1 MPGIMRR
8 KGEQHLKNAGSAD
21 NAGEYKGGVL
31 RAKGQS
37 RGNLTL
43 GETAEYAAKK
53 AGIEFLRV
61 GGGAIDAALV
71 PVDLVTGNVEKAKS
85 RFLNNPMDEKREA
98 LEKEY
103 APGKAGQVVGDIA
116 GGIGQSIGYGLI
128 SAIPYAGKPMM
139 YSSIVEQSISSAA
152 QQTGD
157 VGLKEIAYGATAGA
171 VEGLLES
178 KLGAGVNAAKGIGSA
193 ILKKTG
199 LNVAESAAKAGGKS
213 MLKSV
218 LTETAKGFAGEFAEE
233 AISEAVD
240 PALLQLYNIDENAQL
255 SMKDVAYAGLIGG
268 LSGGIM
274 SAGPAAINYRS
285 AVSTGRALQESR
297 LDGELIK
304 RARYTLSALE
314 AAQTRSARQIKGK
327 PEGDAKETA
336 KERLSRTSENRRV
349 KRLSKETAQLA
360 DKIRRNIQAYENSM
374 KDPAMAQSEPVAAIL
389 GELRGN
395 LFLVGYSYEADVIEQ
410 VMMAADDKQRQA
422 FVDAINEELAAQGKK
437 HDYTLADFDANKDDI
452 RRGLAGRLMLDE
464 LQGDTAEYGAEAT
477 EKPAQAATSP
487 WDGMADNEDMS
498 GYKATGEAENDLLRA
513 AVNQSVPR
521 GSVQAMLDEY
531 RKGTDLTPEEFAAG
545 WSDGAHI
552 YGRYGLNVDEAS
564 PLSRMSP
571 EAREAA
577 MKFGRETEEAER
589 KAAEEKA
596 KAKKK
601 PAEQAGKKGTV
612 VRGEGLNVQKLSDE
626 QYAAYKAAEVL
637 AEVLGTD
644 IKIETKV
651 LTNKGKEANG
661 YYDRGDNTIHI
672 NINALRNGKNVALYT
687 LGHEITHYIKEWS
700 PRKFEALADFVLEQM
715 GVDAETAIADKLA
728 SLKRLGIVKDTMT
741 VAEANAMAREELVA
755 EGMELVLTDGKVL
768 EELAKTDKSLWEKIR
783 DWFFDIIGQIRRSY
797 ESLNQASK
805 TAQVL
810 KETVES
816 LEEIER
822 LFTEGVREAG
832 ERTRT
837 AEIGEVVQ
845 GEGDVVYHLRDAIL
859 TLGEYDSTRRRH
871 IESSDRDRIVRN
883 YDEIRTFIQDAPN
896 KKEFERIHIGII
908 NPETA
913 DLVLRKTG
921 QDIREYDVVLSNEF
935 IAHIFRQ
942 HGNQRTETPRNQI
955 AVTTRNI
962 EDLVE
967 AMIAPD
973 DVKADVADTG
983 PALKFE
989 KTVGNTNVALTITS
1003 KKKGTLTL
1011 KSAWIIE
1018 KSGGRTP
1025 SSNADALENTPETNS
1040 RSSTEGSI
1048 TQFDDSVKT
1057 STENSPE
1064 NIYDTK
1070 GGVMIDTDTGTA
1082 MFSID
1087 DIPKTEQEIDDA
1099 VNRLVAKLGVDE
1111 SRARQWVQNELSLA
1125 TLILRDDMVDYAHRK
1140 ADRRLTAIVKNS
1152 DYKQG
1157 TLDFSNICRKRR
1169 EYTRMMQRIQQAFPN
1184 RRFTAEEFATIR
1196 KIMVDEGLEVACG
1209 LCYVEDRRQNE
1220 GYIAETFQRA
1230 VEAWKKG
1237 NRDTYYDTKN
1247 NVENAYNKGQA
1258 KAMAMLEDGDYVPT
1272 IADLTTVEGMN
1283 KLQAEHKDILQAW
1296 KAFNNARGMSS
1307 ARLLTNEAEYQRQIL
1322 KYNKAR
1328 VKAINDLGGL
1338 RVFSFSDFEEFHLL
1352 DIVQAVQDC
1361 AAMGIKIQFYTKVP
1375 SFALLMAG
1383 TKAKGNLSLIPK
1395 GDLGY
1400 EIRNGKRVLV
1410 YDPVEGI
1417 DFNNPDFK
1425 KVARG
1430 NPNIGTILVG
1440 INDEHIR
1447 TAMEDDNIDYII
1459 PFHTGQTEVVRQIK
1473 KIGKWKNY
1481 KNEQVDKPWD
1491 SGSKAKPVNVY
1502 TDVIATAE
1510 RERDPIR
1517 NERQFVER
1525 FLKVCEE
1532 RGLRPRFSGFLN
1544 TNAEGKYVYT
1554 KGYYKLLLDFKMFDK
1569 DGTYLP
1575 QEPVIPDFDADL
1587 LHELTEKYVAGEKA
1601 KTEAESP
1608 AFKRALERVEA
1619 EVVGDDEG
1627 RMYSIDETHENA
1639 DVSENRDLTDRE
1651 ILGMALEGAVQNED
1665 EWKIV
1670 KFYREQAAMLE
1681 LAREKRD
1688 GYIKEANA
1696 LERQIKALRARMED
1710 EGDPDGWI
1718 RKAMDDAIA
1727 KKREAERMRDEQVKI
1742 LDNADRELLRMK
1754 AAKPFREIVDR
1765 EQKRVRA
1772 AERRAE
1778 RAEEVADRKVE
1789 RARESAEKK
1798 ITREK
1803 ERMEEQS
1810 KQSRER
1816 KEITIRMRE
1825 ARRVLG
1831 YLNTMLYHPTKQKHV
1846 PESLQALVEKALRS
1860 AEPKQFGIN
1869 RDNIREMADLAGKIA
1884 QLESKAGKTAT
1895 EQERLDKM
1903 KSRYEH
1909 LEADTLSVKRQA
1921 EALYTAFEQYVTT
1934 TTDAKFLDKDLLE
1947 GLRQTVTEIDEAPLT
1962 EMTLK
1967 SLTAV
1972 ENIYT
1977 TIKHQVDHANETFA
1991 TEKAVKIDELG
2002 TKANTEVK
2010 NNKPLKIFSPKAG
2023 DWVGKAAARQY
2034 LWKNLKPLTAFE
2046 VIGSNEFTTLF
2057 RNVLDAEDVWITDIM
2072 EAKEF
2077 LDKAKKEYGFNKWDL
2092 NARTEVTTADGSK
2105 VSLTLGEKMSLFA
2118 YMFREQA
2125 EEHLSAGG
2133 FVFAPDAKSIARF
2146 KGAAAYETHLNDQT
2160 PHRMRKE
2167 DIAKMSES
2175 LTAEQRAYAEAVQKY
2190 LTSLGEKGNKVS
2202 EKLYGIKL
2210 FNEKA
2215 YFPIKSSHDYLQAQT
2230 GRSGDP
2236 NIKSRGTFK
2245 ETVPKAGNPIV
2256 LQDFMEVTADHVNT
2270 MAIYH
2275 AFVLPVEDLTRVW
2288 NYTPVNIKRDEEGR
2302 AILDKNGMPVA
2313 DTEGEAGYNSLK
2325 AEITK
2330 KYGKEANDY
2339 ILQMLRDLNGGAR
2352 RDTAASMLDKGL
2364 TAFKRSA
2371 TMMSLS
2377 TVIQQPTSI
2386 FRAMAYVDA
2395 KYFAG
2400 AKLFDWDTV
2409 KKYAPVAA
2417 IKDMGGFDVGVG
2429 SRTTEFI
2436 NARQYDSK
2444 SEKIKAMLKPEA
2456 YGGDPQAR
2464 AEAFGRLPG
2473 LADEITWRYMFGAIV
2488 NEQAAKLGKPADS
2501 EAVLKAAGERFTD
2514 VVRRTQVYDSTL
2526 TRSEYMRSKDTGA
2539 KLLTQFAA
2547 EPTTVVSMI
2556 VDGLIKAERGDKS
2569 FFKKTAAA
2577 VAASIIINAMA
2588 SSLIYAMRDDD
2599 EEKNI
2604 LEKYVSSLTGELIEG
2619 FNPLEYLPFFRDIMS
2634 IFKGYD
2640 VERSDMTLIGN
2651 LFDQIELIT
2660 SSKRSF
2666 ADKLFGVTGAVT
2678 AFFGIPVTNVYRD
2691 VKGVINTGA
2700 SFVDSEPVTGRGLS
2714 GAVNEGVKSQYSLIY
2729 KLFGAQNGNAYELY
2743 KAASSGDIAHYDRVA
2758 ARYASASAAEQA
2770 LRKELRENDRRIYQ
2784 AAEAKLSG
2792 DLDVYESIVDQ
2803 IEAEGHFDR
2812 NLVIRA
2818 VNNEVLE
2825 IKDAASAAIAP
2836 KTDDAEEAEEEA
2848 AEALYTATDLA
2859 DAMERGDTDDFKTV
2873 YDYLISRKTEQGQ
2886 TEAQAKSAV
2895 RSSVTAKYKR
2905 LYLAAWE
2912 QNNTAEMKRILEL
2925 LRASGL
2931 YGTYNDTA
2939 KTVEKWVRESKS

>member
-1 MPGIMRR
+1 MKEHVSAYRAARLR
-8 KGEQHLKNAGSAD
+8 KKEKEPKHVSAYLATKQNRGSD
-21 NAGEYKGGVL
+21 VGYV
-31 RAKGQS
+31 AK
-37 RGNLTL
+37 R
-43 GETAEYAAKK
+43 
-53 AGIEFLRV
+53 AGIDFLRV
-61 GGGAIDAALV
+61 GEGVVDAALV
-71 PVDLVTGNVEKAKS
+71 PVDLITGNVEKAKS
-85 RFLNNPMDEKREA
+85 RFMDSPVDAMRER
-98 LEKEY
+98 LDERY
-103 APGKAGQVVGDIA
+103 NPGKAMQVVGDIA

-139 YSSIVEQSISSAA
+139 YSSIIEQSISSAA

-240 PALLQLYNIDENAQL
+240 PALLRLYNIDENAQF

-297 LDGELIK
+297 LDGDLIK

-314 AAQTRSARQIKGK
+314 AAQTRSTSQIKGK
-327 PEGDAKETA
+327 PEGDTKETA
-336 KERLSRTSENRRV
+336 KERLSRTSENRKV

-360 DKIRRNIQAYENSM
+360 DKIRRNIQAYENSI

-395 LFLVGYSYEADVIEQ
+395 LFLVGYAYEADVIEQ

-464 LQGDTAEYGAEAT
+464 LQGNTAEGGTEGGAEAT
-477 EKPAQAATSP
+477 EKPAEAATSP

-498 GYKATGEAENDLLRA
+498 GYKATGEAEEALLKA
-513 AVNQSVPR
+513 AVNWSVPR

-531 RKGTDLTPEEFAAG
+531 RKGTDLTPEEFAEG
-545 WSDGAHI
+545 WSDGAHV
-552 YGRYGLNVDEAS
+552 YGRYGFNVDEAS

-601 PAEQAGKKGTV
+601 PAAQAGKKGTV
-612 VRGEGLNVQKLSDE
+612 VRGDGLNVQKLSDE

-728 SLKRLGIVKDTMT
+728 SLKRLGVVKDTMT
-741 VAEANAMAREELVA
+741 VAEANAIAREELVA

-768 EELAKTDKSLWEKIR
+768 EELAHTDKSLWEKIR
-783 DWFFDIIGQIRRSY
+783 DWIFDIIGQIRRSWQD
-797 ESLNQASK
+797 LNQASK

-822 LFTEGVREAG
+822 LFTEGVKEAG

-859 TLGEYDSTRRRH
+859 TLGEYDLTRRRH

-1048 TQFDDSVKT
+1048 TQPDDSVKT

-1070 GGVMIDTDTGTA
+1070 DGVMIDTDTGTA

-1230 VEAWKKG
+1230 VEAWRKG

-1247 NVENAYNKGQA
+1247 NVESAYNKGQA

-1296 KAFNNARGMSS
+1296 KAFNNARSMSS

-1338 RVFSFSDFEEFHLL
+1338 RVFSFSDFEEFHIL
-1352 DIVQAVQDC
+1352 DIIQAVQDC

-1375 SFALLMAG
+1375 SFALLMAD

-1510 RERDPIR
+1510 REGDPIR

-1670 KFYREQAAMLE
+1670 KSYREQAAMLE

-1688 GYIKEANA
+1688 GYIKEAAA
-1696 LERQIKALRARMED
+1696 LERQIKALRARMEN

-1754 AAKPFREIVDR
+1754 AAKPFREILAR

-1778 RAEEVADRKVE
+1778 RAEEVAERKVE

-1846 PESLQALVEKALRS
+1846 PESLQALVDKALRS
-1860 AEPKQFGIN
+1860 ADPKQFGIN
-1869 RDNIREMADLAGKIA
+1869 RDHIREMSELAGKIRN
-1884 QLESKAGKTAT
+1884 LESKAGRTTA
-1895 EQERLDKM
+1895 EQETLDKM
-1903 KSRYEH
+1903 KTKYEK
-1909 LEADTLSVKRQA
+1909 LEADTISVKRQA
-1921 EALYTAFEQYVTT
+1921 EALMTAFEQYVTST
-1934 TTDAKFLDKDLLE
+1934 ADGDQIDKNMLE
-1947 GLRQTVTEIDEAPLT
+1947 GLRQTVTEIEEAPLN
-1962 EMTLK
+1962 EMTLE
-1967 SLTAV
+1967 SLKAV
-1972 ENIYT
+1972 EKIYT
-1977 TIKHQVDHANETFA
+1977 VIYHQVNTANQAFA
-1991 TEKAVKIDELG
+1991 TEKAASIDEMS
-2002 TKANTEVK
+2002 TEANTQVK
-2010 NNKPLKIFSPKAG
+2010 NAKELKVLSPRSREWAALAG
-2023 DWVGKAAARQY
+2023 FRSF
-2034 LWKNLKPLTAFE
+2034 LWKNMKPLTVFE
-2046 VIGSNEFTTLF
+2046 AIGSDKLMEIF
-2057 RNVLDAEDVWITDIM
+2057 RRVLDAEDVWITDIL
-2072 EAKEF
+2072 EAKKA
-2077 LDKAKKEYGFNKWDL
+2077 LDEAKKEFGYNKWNL
-2092 NARTEVTTADGSK
+2092 KERREITTADGSK
-2105 VSLTLGEKMSLFA
+2105 VSLTLGEMMSLYA
-2118 YMFREQA
+2118 YNFREQA
-2125 EEHLSAGG
+2125 EEHLSVGG
-2133 FVFAPDAKSIARF
+2133 FVFAPNAEAIESF
-2146 KGAAAYETHLNDQT
+2146 KGDKGKYRAHLNDQT
-2160 PHRMRKE
+2160 THRMRKE
-2167 DIAKMSES
+2167 DIAKMSEL
-2175 LTAEQRAYAEAVQKY
+2175 LTEEQRAYAKAVQEY
-2190 LTSLGEKGNKVS
+2190 LTSLGAKGNEVS
-2202 EKLYGIKL
+2202 RKLYGIDL
-2210 FNEKA
+2210 FKETA
-2215 YFPIKSSHDYLQAQT
+2215 YFPIKSSHDYIETST
-2230 GRSGDP
+2230 GKSGDP

-2245 ETVPKAGNPIV
+2245 ETVPGAGNPIV
-2256 LQDFMEVTADHVNT
+2256 LEDFMEVVGNHVNT
-2270 MAIYH
+2270 MATYH

-2288 NYTPVNIKRDEEGR
+2288 NYTPVNIKRVENGK
-2302 AILDKNGMPVA
+2302 AILDENGMPVA
-2313 DTEGEAGYNSLK
+2313 DNEGAAGYNSLK

-2339 ILQMLRDLNGGAR
+2339 ILQLLRDLNGGAR
-2352 RDTAASMLDKGL
+2352 RESAASILDKGL

-2371 TMMSLS
+2371 TMLSLS
-2377 TVIQQPTSI
+2377 TIVQQPTSI
-2386 FRAMAYVDA
+2386 IRAMAYVDA
-2395 KYFAG
+2395 KHFTG
-2400 AKLFDWDTV
+2400 ASFVPWETV

-2417 IKDMGGFDVGVG
+2417 IKEMGGFDTGTG
-2429 SRTTEFI
+2429 ARTAEYI
-2436 NARQYDSK
+2436 NAKQYDS
-2444 SEKIKAMLKPEA
+2444 IKDAAKAAVTPEI
-2456 YGGDPQAR
+2456 YGGDPNIR
-2464 AEAFGRLPG
+2464 AEAFGWLTG
-2473 LADEITWRYMFGAIV
+2473 KADEVSWRYMFGAIV
-2488 NEQAAKLGKPADS
+2488 NEQAEKLGKAKDS
-2501 EAVLKAAGERFTD
+2501 EEVLKAAGKRFAE

-2526 TRSEYMRSKDTGA
+2526 TRSEFMRSKDGLMKMATAFG
-2539 KLLTQFAA
+2539 A
-2547 EPTTVVSMI
+2547 EPTTVLSMVAEAI
-2556 VDGLIKAERGDKS
+2556 IKLERGDKS
-2569 FFKKTAAA
+2569 FFKNTAAA
-2577 VAASIIINAMA
+2577 IAGSILVNAVI
-2588 SSLIYAMRDDD
+2588 SSIIYAMRDDD
-2599 EEKNI
+2599 EEKNL
-2604 LEKYVSSLTGELIEG
+2604 LEKYTESVTSEIIEG
-2619 FNPLEYLPFFRDIMS
+2619 FNPLEYLPIARDVMS
-2634 IFKGYD
+2634 VFKGYD
-2640 VERSDMTLIGN
+2640 IERTDMSLISN
-2651 LFDQIELIT
+2651 LYQQIELLT
-2660 SSKRSF
+2660 SSKRSP
-2666 ADKLFGVTGAVT
+2666 ADKIAGVSGAVG
-2678 AFFGIPVTNVYRD
+2678 AFFGLPITNVYRD
-2691 VKGVINTGA
+2691 AKGIVLTTAGIL
-2700 SFVDSEPVTGRGLS
+2700 DPEPVTGRGM
-2714 GAVNEGVKSQYSLIY
+2714 
-2729 KLFGAQNGNAYELY
+2729 GNAVGQAIKGQAGLLGKIFGKERGDSYELY
-2743 KAASSGDIAHYDRVA
+2743 KAYVKGDKAHYDRVA
-2758 ARYASASAAEQA
+2758 ARYDTKADLEYA
-2770 LRKELRENDRRIYQ
+2770 LRRELRENDKRIVE
-2784 AAEAKLSG
+2784 AAEARLSG
-2792 DLDVYESIVDQ
+2792 DLAVYESLVDQ
-2803 IEAEGHFDR
+2803 IEAEGIFDR
-2812 NLVIRA
+2812 NIVIRA
-2818 VNNEVLE
+2818 VNNEVSEL
-2825 IKDAASAAIAP
+2825 KR
-2836 KTDDAEEAEEEA
+2836 A
-2848 AEALYTATDLA
+2848 AEKGELVPKDELSDENDEETAESLYTASDLNA
-2859 DAMERGDTDDFKTV
+2859 ALERGDTEDFNAILAALVEDKV
-2873 YDYLISRKTEQGQ
+2873 AVGK
-2886 TEAQAKSAV
+2886 TEAQAKASVKSAIT
-2895 RSSVTAKYKR
+2895 SYWKKQ
-2905 LYLAAWE
+2905 YLSGYQDTE
-2912 QNNTAEMKRILEL
+2912 TRKRIIKL
-2925 LRASGL
+2925 LTDTGL
-2931 YGTYNDTA
+2931 YGSRNDVATMC
-2939 KTVEKWVRESKS
+2939 EGWVKASK